1 METGARDVARH
12 WNEIYGRRLPTE
24 VSWYQDQPTVSLT
37 LLDALRATPD
47 QPIVDVGGG
56 ASVLVDRLLDRR
68 FGDVSVLDV
77 SATALAHAK
86 KRLAERAE
94 SVHWL
99 NEDVLTWRPARR
111 YGIWHDRAVFH
122 FLVEESQRT
131 AYLAA
136 LRAALTSRAR
146 VVIGT
151 FAGDGPQQCS
161 GLPVQRYDP
170 GDLAA
175 VFGAEFDVV
184 EHRRDGHRTRTG
196 PSSHSPGWAWCG
208 AQSSSHAPGLSN
220 EAFEQQPVWG
230 SSDSA
235 ITDEPHEPFGTL

>member
-136 LRAALTSRAR
+136 LRAALTSGAR

-184 EHRRDGHRTRTG
+184 EHRRDGHRTPNGTEQPFTWVGMVWR
-196 PSSHSPGWAWCG
+196 PKFQPRPG
-208 AQSSSHAPGLSN
+208 AQ
-220 EAFEQQPVWG
+220 Q
-230 SSDSA
+230 
-235 ITDEPHEPFGTL
+235 

>member
-1 METGARDVARH
+1 MEIGVGDVAGY
-12 WNEIYGRRLPTE
+12 WDEIYGRRLPTE
-24 VSWYQDQPTVSLT
+24 VSWYQDQPTVSLA
-37 LLDALRATPD
+37 LLDALRLTPD

-68 FGDVSVLDV
+68 FDDVSVLDV

-94 SVHWL
+94 LVHWL
-99 NEDVLTWRPARR
+99 HEDVLTWRPARR

-122 FLVEESQRT
+122 FLVEENQRRT
-131 AYLAA
+131 YLAA
-136 LRAALTSRAR
+136 LRGALTSEAR

-175 VFGAEFDVV
+175 VFGTEFAVV
-184 EHRRDGHRTRTG
+184 ERRREEHRTPNGTEQPFTWVG
-196 PSSHSPGWAWCG
+196 MIWHPKV
-208 AQSSSHAPGLSN
+208 QSRPRG
-220 EAFEQQPVWG
+220 
-230 SSDSA
+230 
-235 ITDEPHEPFGTL
+235 